1 MRLKL
6 DLLFNYSDENKI
18 LTEFKKQKTE
28 LSNLTQSLV
37 GYRKDYIAIVENE
50 DNASMINTAIIRL
63 NEITQKLKVLKMK
76 YDGNT
81 NETYL
86 KDMVEIYIRDIK
98 PLVETVKTAKYKHNF
113 IDDNENDNTRE
124 LIQCEYINSDLY
136 IPLDSQNNAKIIT
149 NKK

>member
-1 MRLKL
+1 
-6 DLLFNYSDENKI
+6 
-18 LTEFKKQKTE
+18 
-28 LSNLTQSLV
+28 
-37 GYRKDYIAIVENE
+37 
-50 DNASMINTAIIRL
+50 
-63 NEITQKLKVLKMK
+63 MK